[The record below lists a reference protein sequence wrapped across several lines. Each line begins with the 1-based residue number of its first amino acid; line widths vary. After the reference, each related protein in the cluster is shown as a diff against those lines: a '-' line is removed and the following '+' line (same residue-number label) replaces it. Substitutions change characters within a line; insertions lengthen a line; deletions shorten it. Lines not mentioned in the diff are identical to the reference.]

1 MKKRSVARAVT
12 LLGHWT
18 NHGVSRPN
26 AKKKRQECVARP
38 ALSVVSRPFTTR
50 ACKPRRQHGAPRWLR
65 PRAFAPPRATWRWRT
80 PGRSCASGRGTTRS
94 SGEIRRPAP
103 PACVHTPPPCQRA
116 CPARCSQPAAAADQA
131 SVSRVRV
138 RTGKPALTALRR
150 GGSLAPTG
158 CPHPFV
164 AGWASCCAGRAGH
177 RRCRPPCTRCT
188 RRLSCT
194 RARSASDRRIASRRH
209 AAAVDTCHRTHGHAW
224 APQPSACQA
233 YRLPGRAA
241 LQAPRPLT
249 RPEH

>member
-1 MKKRSVARAVT
+1 MSPPNATK
-12 LLGHWT
+12 
-18 NHGVSRPN
+18 N
-26 AKKKRQECVARP
+26 AKKASHAP
-38 ALSVVSRPFTTR
+38 PYLVSYQASKLRH
-50 ACKPRRQHGAPRWLR
+50 AGAPPARRAARWLR
-65 PRAFAPPRATWRWRT
+65 PRAAARRPFAPPRATWRWRT

-103 PACVHTPPPCQRA
+103 PARVARA
-116 CPARCSQPAAAADQA
+116 TALPARLPSTLQPTSRCSRPGVRTAGSTHVPGSQPSPRCGVAAR
-131 SVSRVRV
+131 SRP
-138 RTGKPALTALRR
+138 PA
-150 GGSLAPTG
+150 

-164 AGWASCCAGRAGH
+164 AGWASCCAGRAGP

-188 RRLSCT
+188 RRSSCT

>member
-50 ACKPRRQHGAPRWLR
+50 ACKPRRQHGAPHGSDREHSRRRGR
-65 PRAFAPPRATWRWRT
+65 PGAGVRLDGRVLPGVGRRARAVRSDAP
-80 PGRSCASGRGTTRS
+80 
-94 SGEIRRPAP
+94 RRQPVWHAP
-103 PACVHTPPPCQRA
+103 SHCQRA

-131 SVSRVRV
+131 SAGSAYVPGSQPSPRCGVAARSRP
-138 RTGKPALTALRR
+138 PA
-150 GGSLAPTG
+150 

-177 RRCRPPCTRCT
+177 PRCRPPCTRCT
-188 RRLSCT
+188 RRSSYT
-194 RARSASDRRIASRRH
+194 RVRSASDRRIASRRH